1 MNKSHPFGLPIWKP
15 ALYKKSRSVVR
26 KANRALHSSPSSAPE
41 LFLNPGNI
49 LWFIIFG
56 WWLAFIIFITSLV
69 LMLIPFGGY
78 KYGRVLKELS
88 FYLLWPF
95 GRYVERQIEISP
107 TSQISGASSS
117 GILDDNIQQDEDA
130 DEETG
135 LLSSSS
141 SGKKRKKRRSK
152 STMIDSFINF
162 VKLGP
167 AGIIYYI
174 IFSVIIGNIHF
185 LCYWIEYTQ

>member
-1 MNKSHPFGLPIWKP
+1 MNKIHPFGLPIWKP

-41 LFLNPGNI
+41 LFLNPANI

-56 WWLAFIIFITSLV
+56 WWLALIIFVTSIILYF
-69 LMLIPFGGY
+69 IPFGGI

-88 FYLLWPF
+88 LYLLWPF
-95 GRYVERQIEISP
+95 GRYVERQVEISP
-107 TSQISGASSS
+107 TQISGASSS
-117 GILDDNIQQDEDA
+117 GILNDNIQQHQD

-135 LLSSSS
+135 LLSTAKN
-141 SGKKRKKRRSK
+141 KKRKHK
-152 STMIDSFINF
+152 STIMESVINF
-162 VKLGP
+162 LKLGP

-174 IFSVIIGNIHF
+174 IFSVIIGKNKLGWHF
-185 LCYWIEYTQ
+185 K